1 MPFASPVVDV
11 TDVVTVIVPNS
22 LGRSLADPIPVAVS
36 NTGSSTAYLGGPEV
50 VAQSTSPGSG
60 GFPLAPGGAI
70 TLNVVFTD
78 VPYAVCA
85 SGLATTLALMIG
97 RQ

>member
-1 MPFASPVVDV
+1 MPFASPVVQV
-11 TDVVTVIVPNS
+11 TSTAAIIVANP

-36 NTGSSTAYLGGPEV
+36 NTGSSTAYLGGPTV
-50 VAQSTSPGSG
+50 VAESTSVGNG
-60 GFPLAPGGAI
+60 GFPLPPGGAI

-78 VPYAVCA
+78 IPYAVCA
-85 SGLATTLALMIG
+85 SGQSTTLALMIG